1 MLRAMHR
8 GYNRKKYADRLAMA
22 RATIPG
28 LAVTTDIIVGFPGE
42 TEDDFAA
49 TLEVVEES
57 RFDQAFMFIFSPR
70 PGTAA
75 AGMTDQFVPHEVI
88 TERFNRL
95 TELQNRISG
104 EKNAEVTGSRV
115 EVLSEG
121 PSRKN
126 PDVATT
132 RTRTGKVV
140 HVAGHHREGAF
151 FEVVIESAHP
161 HHLIGR
167 PI

>member
-1 MLRAMHR
+1 
-8 GYNRKKYADRLAMA
+8 
-22 RATIPG
+22 
-28 LAVTTDIIVGFPGE
+28 
-42 TEDDFAA
+42 
-49 TLEVVEES
+49 
-57 RFDQAFMFIFSPR
+57 
-70 PGTAA
+70 
-75 AGMTDQFVPHEVI
+75 MTDEFVPHEVI
-88 TERFNRL
+88 TERFARL
-95 TELQNRISG
+95 AELQNRISG
-104 EKNAEVTGSRV
+104 ERNAELTGSRA

-140 HVAGHHREGAF
+140 HVPGSHPEGTF
-151 FEVVIESAHP
+151 FEVAIESAHP